1 MLKQIL
7 LGAAVA
13 WCGATLF
20 ALLYA
25 ACTSGRL
32 SFDTL
37 RLPGVVPVALLISTG
52 IALLMTPLVV
62 WAFKSG
68 DKSLLAYG
76 AALFVLLVI
85 YMIVVAPTNPEFG
98 LYGSVLLGIA
108 GLVIIGFIHR

>member
-7 LGAAVA
+7 LGASVA
-13 WCGATLF
+13 WFAATLLG
-20 ALLYA
+20 LLYA
-25 ACTSGRL
+25 ACTSGRI
-32 SFDTL
+32 SVDTL

-68 DKSLLAYG
+68 ENSLIAYG
-76 AALFVLLVI
+76 AALFALLVI
-85 YMIVVAPTNPEFG
+85 YMVLVTPTNPEFG
-98 LYGSVLLGIA
+98 LYGSVLLGIV